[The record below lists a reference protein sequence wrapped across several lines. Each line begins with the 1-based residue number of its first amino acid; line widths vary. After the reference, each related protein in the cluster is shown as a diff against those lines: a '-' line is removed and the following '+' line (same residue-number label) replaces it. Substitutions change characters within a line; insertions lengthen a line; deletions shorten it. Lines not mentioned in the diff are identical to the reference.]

1 MKARFLKHT
10 LQTSKPK
17 AERTININ
25 IIRKETTSEGK
36 EELKADVVPAV
47 LVSERVDE
55 TVHTK
60 PGWSRRNNDA

>member
-1 MKARFLKHT
+1 MEALKARFLKHT
-10 LQTSKPK
+10 LQMSKSK
-17 AERTININ
+17 VERTINMN

-47 LVSERVDE
+47 LAAESLDE

-60 PGWSRRNNDA
+60 PGW